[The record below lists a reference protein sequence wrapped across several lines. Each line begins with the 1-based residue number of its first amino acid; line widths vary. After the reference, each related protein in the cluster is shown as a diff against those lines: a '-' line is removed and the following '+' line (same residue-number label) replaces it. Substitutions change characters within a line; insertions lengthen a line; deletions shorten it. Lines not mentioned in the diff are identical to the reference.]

1 MSMTRKD
8 RMAGEIA
15 MEIRAAAGPFT
26 PSGRY
31 HNSAYSLETLREFG
45 GDVVEAAIKGGLGP
59 TSVKEVA
66 RHFDVRDA
74 EVRALFEQTDEDR
87 ELNFFTK
94 GIVRG
99 QMREIWRE
107 IVAGGGGPLVFVR
120 TQPTSPT
127 TGIRTSYAGKSVFGL
142 APGRKIGT
150 FDSIYATFYSPYD
163 GGREQSIN
171 LAGLVTALDKD
182 REMSGA
188 KAPKDHLSPI
198 QLLSLTHPTA
208 AMFRQAGAVDLAF
221 RDDLPEEVEAKIYIF
236 LQGRYEGYEESVF
249 LASPTHTVPI
259 VNEQGYQR
267 EAREALGDDI
277 DVVVEAEGVSPYDRG
292 LERRHHYRT
301 PNGRVI
307 ENEEV
312 RRIVDREVLS
322 RFSGRI
328 QVEHRDVVLVLMPG
342 ELLAPLPGGK
352 FEGGQAILQL
362 TPDGPPRWFTLLNRI
377 NGRPAWRGDRQEMR
391 GRLEQLAEAF
401 ALLDAPDSK
410 AGTARREQYHSLK
423 LFDLPMGHP
432 SGRQNV
438 WALAAAVRQSDL
450 PDAPL
455 GATLL

>member
-8 RMAGEIA
+8 RMAGDIA
-15 MEIRAAAGPFT
+15 REIRSAAGPFT
-26 PSGRY
+26 PTGRY
-31 HNSAYSLETLREFG
+31 HNSAYSLETLRELG
-45 GDVVEAAIKGGLGP
+45 GDLVEAAIRGELRR
-59 TSVKEVA
+59 TSVKGVA
-66 RHFDVRDA
+66 RHFGVRDA
-74 EVRALFEQTDEDR
+74 AVRALLEQTDGGR
-87 ELNFFTK
+87 ELNFFTRE
-94 GIVRG
+94 IVRG
-99 QMREIWRE
+99 QMREISRE
-107 IVAGGGGPLVFVR
+107 IATGGGGPLVFVR
-120 TQPTSPT
+120 TQPTSPI

-150 FDSIYATFYSPYD
+150 FDSIYATFYSPFG

-171 LAGLVTALDKD
+171 LAGLIPALDKD
-182 REMSGA
+182 REMVEA
-188 KAPKDHLSPI
+188 KVLMDHLSPI

-221 RDDLPEEVEAKIYIF
+221 RDDLPEEVEAKIYVF
-236 LQGRYEGYEESVF
+236 LQGRYEGYEESIF

-259 VNEQGYQR
+259 VNEPGYQR

-277 DVVVEAEGVSPYDRG
+277 DIVVEAEGVSPYDQG
-292 LERRHHYRT
+292 LERRHHYRA

-328 QVEHRDVVLVLMPG
+328 QVEHRDVALVLMPG

-352 FEGGQAILQL
+352 FEGGQAILHL
-362 TPDGPPRWFTLLNRI
+362 TPDGPPRWFTLLNRS